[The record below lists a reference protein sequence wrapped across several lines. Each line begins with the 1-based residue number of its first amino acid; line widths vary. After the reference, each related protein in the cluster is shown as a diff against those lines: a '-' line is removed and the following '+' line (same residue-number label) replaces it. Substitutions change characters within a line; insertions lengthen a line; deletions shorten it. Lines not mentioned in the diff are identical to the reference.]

1 MPGTSLRKVMNGAAD
16 VTRLRHALAL
26 RGIRPA
32 AGEVEGGAGRA
43 DLAEVRPGRVVEG
56 VTLEARPVG
65 RAEPMPGPVGFLDG
79 IQRQELL
86 GYVGTMP
93 LVWAEVAA
101 GVRLRIERRFA
112 SAGVLRARL
121 LLGRPEA
128 LAAAGGIEGLERVPL
143 PDDGPLHPVRDL
155 QLARAA
161 VDARR
166 GALERAAGE
175 GFRAASDAWLVVDG
189 SLAESPAWA
198 RDPRMLGV
206 VKSHAALPFD
216 GADQLTYLGLP
227 FAHRT
232 SVFAPASRAVAPV
245 WSWALRLWPSEG
257 RDLLHGLV
265 RVEAAP
271 GDATLT
277 AADRLSRWLL
287 AERAPIAGT
296 DRRWDRLLYGIH
308 EVERALR
315 AGR

>member
-1 MPGTSLRKVMNGAAD
+1 MPATNLRNLTSDAAE
-16 VTRLRHALAL
+16 VTRLRQRLAA
-26 RGIRPA
+26 RGLRPA
-32 AGEVEGGAGRA
+32 AGEVEGASGRA
-43 DLAEVRPGRVVEG
+43 DAAEVRPGRLVEDA
-56 VTLEARPVG
+56 VLATHPVG
-65 RAEPMPGPVGFLDG
+65 APEPMPGPVGFLDG
-79 IQRQELL
+79 VQRQELV
-86 GYVGTMP
+86 GYAGTMP

-101 GVRLRIERRFA
+101 GVRLREGRRFRTA
-112 SAGVLRARL
+112 VAFRARL
-121 LLGRPEA
+121 LVGRPEA
-128 LAAAGGIEGLERVPL
+128 LAATGPAEGLEPVPL

-166 GALERAAGE
+166 GALEREAGE
-175 GFRAASDAWLVVDG
+175 AFRAASEAWLVVDG

-198 RDPRMLGV
+198 KDPRMLGV
-206 VKSHAALPFD
+206 VKSHGTLPFD
-216 GADQLTYLGLP
+216 GAEQLTYLGLP

-245 WSWALRLWPSEG
+245 WSWALRLWPAEG

-271 GDATLT
+271 GPATLA

-287 AERAPIAGT
+287 AERAPIAGA

-308 EVERALR
+308 DAERSLR
-315 AGR
+315 AAR

>member
-1 MPGTSLRKVMNGAAD
+1 MRNLTTTAAD
-16 VTRLRHALAL
+16 VTRLRHALAA
-26 RGIRPA
+26 RGVRPA
-32 AGEVEGGAGRA
+32 AGEVEGGTGRVEA
-43 DLAEVRPGRVVEG
+43 AEVRPGRIVEG
-56 VTLEARPVG
+56 SALRARPIG
-65 RAEPMPGPVGFLDG
+65 PPEPMPGPVAFLDG
-79 IQRQELL
+79 VQRQELL

-101 GVRLRIERRFA
+101 GVRLREDRRFS
-112 SAGVLRARL
+112 SAAVRRARL

-128 LAAAGGIEGLERVPL
+128 LAAAGPAEGLEAVPL

-175 GFRAASDAWLVVDG
+175 GFRGISDAWLVVDG

-206 VKSHAALPFD
+206 VKSHATLPFD
-216 GADQLTYLGLP
+216 GADQLTYLALP

-265 RVEAAP
+265 RVEAVP
-271 GDATLT
+271 GGDTLA

-287 AERAPIAGT
+287 AERAPVAGT

-308 EVERALR
+308 EVERSLR

>member
-1 MPGTSLRKVMNGAAD
+1 MNAAAD
-16 VTRLRHALAL
+16 VTTLRRALAA

-43 DLAEVRPGRVVEG
+43 EAAEVRPGRMVEG
-56 VTLEARPVG
+56 TSLRACPVG
-65 RAEPMPGPVGFLDG
+65 PPEPMPGAVAFLDG
-79 IQRQELL
+79 VQRQELL

-101 GVRLRIERRFA
+101 GVRLREDRRFS

-121 LLGRPEA
+121 LIGRPEA
-128 LAAAGGIEGLERVPL
+128 LAAAGRLDGLEAVPL
-143 PDDGPLHPVRDL
+143 PADGPLHPVRDL

-175 GFRAASDAWLVVDG
+175 GFRARSDAWLVVDG
-189 SLAESPAWA
+189 SLAETPAWA
-198 RDPRMLGV
+198 RDRRMLGV
-206 VKSHAALPFD
+206 VKSHASLPFD

-245 WSWALRLWPSEG
+245 WSWALRLWPCEG

-271 GDATLT
+271 GDETVA

-287 AERAPIAGT
+287 AERAPIAGA

-308 EVERALR
+308 EVERSLR

>member
-1 MPGTSLRKVMNGAAD
+1 MPGTSLRNLTSGAAH
-16 VTRLRHALAL
+16 VTRLRQALAA
-26 RGIRPA
+26 RGIRAA
-32 AGEVEGGAGRA
+32 AGEVEGASGRA
-43 DLAEVRPGRVVEG
+43 DAAEVRPGRVVEG
-56 VTLEARPVG
+56 AALEVRPVG
-65 RAEPMPGPVGFLDG
+65 VAEPMPGPVGFLDG
-79 IQRQELL
+79 TQRQELL

-101 GVRLRIERRFA
+101 GVRLRTGRRFT

-128 LAAAGGIEGLERVPL
+128 IAAAGFVEGLEVVPL

-175 GFRAASDAWLVVDG
+175 AFRAASDAWLVVDG

-206 VKSHAALPFD
+206 VKSHATLPFD
-216 GADQLTYLGLP
+216 GADQLAYLGLP

-271 GDATLT
+271 GDATLA

-308 EVERALR
+308 EVERSLR
-315 AGR
+315 AGA

>member
-1 MPGTSLRKVMNGAAD
+1 MR
-16 VTRLRHALAL
+16 RALAA
-26 RGIRPA
+26 RGVRPA
-32 AGEVEGGAGRA
+32 SGEVEAGAGRA
-43 DLAEVRPGRVVEG
+43 EAAEVRPGRVVEG
-56 VTLEARPVG
+56 TTLEARPVG
-65 RAEPMPGPVGFLDG
+65 PPEPMPGPVAFLDG

-101 GVRLRIERRFA
+101 GVRVREGRRFSSA
-112 SAGVLRARL
+112 SVVRARL
-121 LLGRPEA
+121 LVGRPEA
-128 LAAAGGIEGLERVPL
+128 LAAAGAAEGLEPVPL

-166 GALERAAGE
+166 GALERMAGE
-175 GFRAASDAWLVVDG
+175 GFRAGSDAWLVVDG

-206 VKSHAALPFD
+206 VKSHASLPFD

-265 RVEAAP
+265 RVEACP
-271 GDATLT
+271 GAGTLA
-277 AADRLSRWLL
+277 AADRVSRWLL
-287 AERAPIAGT
+287 AERTPIAGT

>member
-1 MPGTSLRKVMNGAAD
+1 MMGTSLRKLTSVSAD
-16 VTRLRHALAL
+16 VTRLRHALAA

-32 AGEVEGGAGRA
+32 AGEAEGGAGRA
-43 DLAEVRPGRVVEG
+43 EAAEVRPGRLVEG
-56 VTLEARPVG
+56 STLRARPVG
-65 RAEPMPGPVGFLDG
+65 PPEPMPGPVAFLDG
-79 IQRQELL
+79 VQRQELL

-101 GVRLRIERRFA
+101 GVRLREDRRFSTA
-112 SAGVLRARL
+112 TVLRASL

-128 LAAAGGIEGLERVPL
+128 LAAAGTLDWLDTVPL

-189 SLAESPAWA
+189 SLAESPVWA

-206 VKSHAALPFD
+206 VKSHASLPFD
-216 GADQLTYLGLP
+216 GADQLTYLALP
-227 FAHRT
+227 HAYRT

-257 RDLLHGLV
+257 HDLLHGLV

-271 GDATLT
+271 GEETVAV
-277 AADRLSRWLL
+277 ADRLSRWLL

-308 EVERALR
+308 EVERSLR